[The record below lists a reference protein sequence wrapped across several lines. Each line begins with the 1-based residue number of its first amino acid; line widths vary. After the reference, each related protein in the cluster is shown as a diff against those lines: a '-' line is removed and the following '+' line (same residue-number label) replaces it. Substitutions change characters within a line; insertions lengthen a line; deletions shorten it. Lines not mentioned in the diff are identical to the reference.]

1 MGNCKLPIT
10 PTRSQLNRQ
19 TSFTVTFA
27 SFLLFWGRF
36 ADLYSPKPVFCY
48 GFLGLGI
55 LNLIISFL
63 TDKYSFLILRA
74 ISGISAAALIP
85 SSYRL
90 ITAVFEEHE
99 LPRAFTVYSL
109 SGALGASF
117 GVQIG
122 GLVELIPYGGQMNGW
137 RWYFRITT
145 AVMHVYKALRRT
157 AADLAVFQ
165 YRCGPSNM
173 YPTHRVK
180 RPTPSIN
187 GKG

>member
-1 MGNCKLPIT
+1 
-10 PTRSQLNRQ
+10 
-19 TSFTVTFA
+19 
-27 SFLLFWGRF
+27 
-36 ADLYSPKPVFCY
+36 LYSPKPVFCY

-63 TDKYSFLILRA
+63 NDKYSFLILRA

-90 ITAVFEEHE
+90 ITAVFDEDE

-122 GLVELIPYGGQMNGW
+122 GLVELIPNGGQMSGW

-145 AVMHVYKALRRT
+145 AVM
-157 AADLAVFQ
+157 
-165 YRCGPSNM
+165 
-173 YPTHRVK
+173 
-180 RPTPSIN
+180 
-187 GKG
+187 

>member
-1 MGNCKLPIT
+1 MRI
-10 PTRSQLNRQ
+10 QLKRQ

-36 ADLYSPKPVFCY
+36 SDLYSPKPVFCY

-145 AVMHVYKALRRT
+145 AVMYVHKAMEENQLICQSSGLTLVIEICTRPSGRRG
-157 AADLAVFQ
+157 
-165 YRCGPSNM
+165 RCQA
-173 YPTHRVK
+173 
-180 RPTPSIN
+180 
-187 GKG
+187 

>member
-1 MGNCKLPIT
+1 
-10 PTRSQLNRQ
+10 
-19 TSFTVTFA
+19 
-27 SFLLFWGRF
+27 
-36 ADLYSPKPVFCY
+36 LYSPKPVFCY

-55 LNLIISFL
+55 LNLVISFL

-90 ITAVFEEHE
+90 ITAVFEEDE

-122 GLVELIPYGGQMNGW
+122 GLVELIPNGGQMSGW

-145 AVMHVYKALRRT
+145 AVMWVIYRYSLRGNKLMRQYPSIDMVFEVRAGPTGRRGECKAQVEASRSTGIDVVSPSPRLC
-157 AADLAVFQ
+157 ADL
-165 YRCGPSNM
+165 G
-173 YPTHRVK
+173 
-180 RPTPSIN
+180 
-187 GKG
+187 

>member
-1 MGNCKLPIT
+1 
-10 PTRSQLNRQ
+10 
-19 TSFTVTFA
+19 
-27 SFLLFWGRF
+27 
-36 ADLYSPKPVFCY
+36 VFCY

-63 TDKYSFLILRA
+63 NDKYSFLILRA

-122 GLVELIPYGGQMNGW
+122 GLVELIPYGGQMSGW

-145 AVMHVYKALRRT
+145 AVM
-157 AADLAVFQ
+157 
-165 YRCGPSNM
+165 C
-173 YPTHRVK
+173 VK
-180 RPTPSIN
+180 QSVIYVCRLLTV
-187 GKG
+187 

>member
-1 MGNCKLPIT
+1 
-10 PTRSQLNRQ
+10 
-19 TSFTVTFA
+19 
-27 SFLLFWGRF
+27 
-36 ADLYSPKPVFCY
+36 
-48 GFLGLGI
+48 
-55 LNLIISFL
+55 
-63 TDKYSFLILRA
+63 
-74 ISGISAAALIP
+74 LIP

>member
-1 MGNCKLPIT
+1 MGYCKSEMIGVAPSL
-10 PTRSQLNRQ
+10 TRLLRLRRQ
-19 TSFTVTFA
+19 TAFSVTFA
-27 SFLLFWGRF
+27 STLLLWGRIS
-36 ADLYSPKPVFCY
+36 DLYSPKPVFCY

-63 TDKYSFLILRA
+63 VDKYSFLILRA

-90 ITAVFEEHE
+90 ITAVFSEEE
-99 LPRAFTVYSL
+99 LPRAFTIYSL

-122 GLVELIPYGGQMNGW
+122 GLVELIPNGGQMSGW

-145 AVMHVYKALRRT
+145 AVM
-157 AADLAVFQ
+157 
-165 YRCGPSNM
+165 
-173 YPTHRVK
+173 
-180 RPTPSIN
+180 
-187 GKG
+187 

>member
-1 MGNCKLPIT
+1 VFYLLIAPVANDLEIEFEQQTWVIVSP
-10 PTRSQLNRQ
+10 SQTHIRLHSDDQ

-36 ADLYSPKPVFCY
+36 SDLYAPKFVFCY

-55 LNLIISFL
+55 LNLVISFL

-90 ITAVFEEHE
+90 ITAVFEEDE

-122 GLVELIPYGGQMNGW
+122 GLVELIPNGGQMSGW

-145 AVMHVYKALRRT
+145 AVM
-157 AADLAVFQ
+157 
-165 YRCGPSNM
+165 
-173 YPTHRVK
+173 
-180 RPTPSIN
+180 
-187 GKG
+187 